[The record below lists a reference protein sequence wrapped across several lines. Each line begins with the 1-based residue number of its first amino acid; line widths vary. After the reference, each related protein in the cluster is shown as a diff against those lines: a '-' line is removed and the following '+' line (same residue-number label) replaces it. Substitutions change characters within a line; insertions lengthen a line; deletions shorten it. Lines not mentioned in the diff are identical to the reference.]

1 MTDCTSRTS
10 TPEEIIETL
19 VRHDAL
25 ADELGTLTNRQRT
38 LIEEGDT
45 ESLLDLIGRRQEI
58 LDELLGSNGLLTGET
73 PWIETMR
80 RAPEPQRNEA
90 QQLLDRLQGKLA
102 EVMRADE
109 RDQKSLRERMD
120 ETRVEMSS
128 GGRAR
133 VAHAAYAGGST
144 RAAGANPR
152 YTDRKG

>member
-58 LDELLGSNGLLTGET
+58 LDELLGRNGLLTGEA

-80 RAPEPQRNEA
+80 RAPELQRNQA

-120 ETRVEMSS
+120 E
-128 GGRAR
+128 
-133 VAHAAYAGGST
+133 
-144 RAAGANPR
+144 
-152 YTDRKG
+152 